1 MYVCTTSFL
10 PHWQHVDLSCIE
22 FKKRYLRACLFFSI
36 SVFRQH
42 NISHDCSTR
51 RKDPVPHVSMTQE
64 WGFIFRYDTRARA
77 LQQLFCEVRGSAPRP
92 TVDITTYVT
101 RGATS
106 QEQRQE
112 PHKRISQPKYT
123 RHIGDCKYGTN
134 NRPVRGTSITK
145 CMRPNDSSAI
155 KQRAYTSPGL
165 HHATRRRCCE
175 AKCRPPR

>member
-10 PHWQHVDLSCIE
+10 PHWQHVNLSCIE
-22 FKKRYLRACLFFSI
+22 FKKRYLSACLFFSI

-77 LQQLFCEVRGSAPRP
+77 HHQLFCEVRGSAPRP

-106 QEQRQE
+106 QDQRQE
-112 PHKRISQPKYT
+112 PYTRISQSQCTRYT
-123 RHIGDCKYGTN
+123 GNRKHRTD
-134 NRPVRGTSITK
+134 NRP
-145 CMRPNDSSAI
+145 
-155 KQRAYTSPGL
+155 L
-165 HHATRRRCCE
+165 
-175 AKCRPPR
+175 